1 MESFGHW
8 RRGRAGLTAL
18 VVRQEPPDVPGVVFG
33 RMRHS
38 RTGTVLRT
46 HPVLV
51 DSGLALTVCVLA
63 LVPLAHPPRGMAAA
77 ILLLTV
83 AATAPLCLRRSYP
96 LGTFVVCALVSLT
109 QILLWVPSFGTFTSL
124 LIEFYTVAKWCS
136 RRVTTAAAASVT
148 AWILWFC
155 VRLPHVR
162 EVDRVAVALVF
173 LPAAV
178 AAGVLGVNANTRRAY
193 VASITDRANR
203 AERERDQQARLA
215 AAGERSRIAREMHDI
230 VAHNLS
236 VMIALADGAG
246 YTLRDLLA
254 GAGATAAPPVEGS
267 EVTTAVVAAPGPD
280 DERVRRAA
288 KAVESVSATGREAL
302 AQMRSLLGVLRE
314 DTGLRDDNSLAQPT
328 PDDAGRGIAGVP
340 GGNEVVGWPTGEMAV
355 ADWHDSAVPGLD
367 GGTAPDEPAMAPQPR
382 IADLNRLI
390 EQVRHA
396 GPTVGFL
403 VIGQRRELPAAAE
416 LTVFR
421 IVQESLTN
429 ILKHAGPRANAVVRL
444 SFTPAGVDIE
454 ITNTGPTPDAASDQ
468 SGTHGQA
475 PRSPGRGIAGMR
487 ERASLH
493 GGSLVAGP
501 GAGGWRV
508 AARVLAPAGSPSA
521 ATAGATDRASGV
533 PPARAVVTTPPRTP
547 ASRPPE
553 GAPRP

>member
-8 RRGRAGLTAL
+8 RRGRAGLTSL
-18 VVRQEPPDVPGVVFG
+18 VVRQDPPDVPGVVFG

-38 RTGTVLRT
+38 RIGTALRA

-51 DSGLALTVCVLA
+51 DSTLALAVCVLA
-63 LVPLAHPPRGMAAA
+63 LVPLGLQPHGIASAV
-77 ILLLTV
+77 LLLTL

-109 QILLWVPSFGTFTSL
+109 QILLWVPSFGTYTSL
-124 LIEFYTVAKWCS
+124 LVEFYTVAKWCS
-136 RRVTTAAAASVT
+136 RRATTAAAASVT
-148 AWILWFC
+148 TWIVWFC

-162 EVDRVAVALVF
+162 VVDRVGVALVF

-246 YTLRDLLA
+246 YTLHDLLGDSA
-254 GAGATAAPPVEGS
+254 GPGGEAAPAAHPS
-267 EVTTAVVAAPGPD
+267 ATTATVPATPD
-280 DERVRRAA
+280 VQDERVRRAV

-302 AQMRSLLGVLRE
+302 TQMRSLLGVLR
-314 DTGLRDDNSLAQPT
+314 
-328 PDDAGRGIAGVP
+328 DDAGLPRPATGTDGAGPRGEVP
-340 GGNEVVGWPTGEMAV
+340 LSGGWPSGDGGVEPFETWSGPAG
-355 ADWHDSAVPGLD
+355 SGLD
-367 GGTAPDEPAMAPQPR
+367 AAPRPEEPARAPQPR

-403 VIGQRRELPAAAE
+403 VTGQRRELPAAAE

-429 ILKHAGPRANAVVRL
+429 VLKHTGPRANAVVRL
-444 SFTPAGVDIE
+444 GFDPGGVDIE
-454 ITNTGPTPDAASDQ
+454 ITDTGPLPDAAPDRSRVD
-468 SGTHGQA
+468 GPA

-487 ERASLH
+487 ERAALH
-493 GGSLVAGP
+493 GGTLVAGP
-501 GAGGWRV
+501 RGGGWRV
-508 AARVLAPAGSPSA
+508 AARIVAPAEPPPAGPAPA
-521 ATAGATDRASGV
+521 AGHPPGV
-533 PPARAVVTTPPRTP
+533 PAARALSTPPRTP
-547 ASRPPE
+547 ASRPSE

>member
-1 MESFGHW
+1 MGPPDWPFPANRPTELEGVTMGPMESFGHW

-18 VVRQEPPDVPGVVFG
+18 AVRQDPPDVPGVVFG

-38 RTGTVLRT
+38 RIGTALRA

-51 DSGLALTVCVLA
+51 DSTLALAVCVLA
-63 LVPLAHPPRGMAAA
+63 LVPLALPPHGPEGA
-77 ILLLTV
+77 ILLLTL

-96 LGTFVVCALVSLT
+96 LGTFVVCALVSLA

-136 RRVTTAAAASVT
+136 RRATSAAAASVT

-155 VRLPHVR
+155 VRLPQVR
-162 EVDRVAVALVF
+162 AVDRVGVALVF

-246 YTLRDLLA
+246 YTLRDLL
-254 GAGATAAPPVEGS
+254 GDAADPQ
-267 EVTTAVVAAPGPD
+267 D
-280 DERVRRAA
+280 QRVRRAT

-302 AQMRSLLGVLRE
+302 AQMRSLLGVLR
-314 DTGLRDDNSLAQPT
+314 DDGGLTQPADGGLG
-328 PDDAGRGIAGVP
+328 PDGALSGNWPAGDPGLDVVEQWGDAAG
-340 GGNEVVGWPTGEMAV
+340 
-355 ADWHDSAVPGLD
+355 PGLD
-367 GGTAPDEPAMAPQPR
+367 GGPRPDEPARAPQPR

-403 VIGQRRELPAAAE
+403 VTGQRRELPTDAE

-429 ILKHAGPRANAVVRL
+429 VLKHTGPRANAVVRL
-444 SFTPAGVDIE
+444 GFDPSGVDIE
-454 ITNTGPTPDAASDQ
+454 ITDTGSAPDDGSDR
-468 SGTHGQA
+468 SVAEG
-475 PRSPGRGIAGMR
+475 PRSPGRGISGMR
-487 ERASLH
+487 ERAALH
-493 GGSLVAGP
+493 GGTLVAGP

-508 AARVLAPAGSPSA
+508 AARIVAPAGPPPVA
-521 ATAGATDRASGV
+521 ATGQAPEV
-533 PPARAVVTTPPRTP
+533 PPARAVATPPGTE
-547 ASRPPE
+547 ASRYSE